1 MAIRSS
7 KPVQDA
13 GVCGKNELLLKETV
27 WEHAADF
34 PVTALHFFQVSRH
47 FSQGQECILQSP
59 LKVGEAM
66 RLSSSQRNLSRR
78 AGAVFF
84 RDNWYMPFTAFPM
97 PLWGRRNNFLSIL
110 RSSFGWANKLIGDRL
125 RRKKDTNLLCLH
137 IQGYQKTMGAED
149 TLSS

>member
-1 MAIRSS
+1 MEIRSS

-13 GVCGKNELLLKETV
+13 GVCGKNKLLLKEAV

-59 LKVGEAM
+59 LKVDEAS
-66 RLSSSQRNLSRR
+66 RLSSSQQNLSRR
-78 AGAVFF
+78 AVGVFF
-84 RDNWYMPFTAFPM
+84 RDNWYMPFTAFSM
-97 PLWGRRNNFLSIL
+97 PLSGRRSNFLSIL
-110 RSSFGWANKLIGDRL
+110 LSSFGWANKWIGDRL
-125 RRKKDTNLLCLH
+125 TRKENTNLLCMH
-137 IQGYQKTMGAED
+137 IQGYHKTMGAED